1 MSPSR
6 WRLRKLFRRPISAI
20 AVPLARRQI
29 RPNTITYV
37 SLLVG
42 FCAFLSLV
50 AGRSFILFGLLVFVT
65 GFLDG
70 VDGAVARM
78 SSSASSLGAF
88 TDSSVDKVTE
98 LLLLLAIGLAFPSE
112 EFLGLAVPLWV
123 VLCAFSWLL
132 TSYTRSRAEVL
143 GAKDLDVGLGGRS
156 ERLFLLSVISLVGA
170 VLWALVIGTL
180 LGIATASYRFYY
192 YGRQMAENDVHSGQI
207 PESG

>member
-6 WRLRKLFRRPISAI
+6 WRLRRVFRKPISAI
-20 AVPLARRQI
+20 AVPLAHRGI

-42 FCAFLSLV
+42 LSALLALV
-50 AGRSFILFGLLVFVT
+50 VGRSPFLFGLLVFVT
-65 GFLDG
+65 GLLDG
-70 VDGAVARM
+70 VDGAVARLN
-78 SSSASSLGAF
+78 SSASSLGAF

-112 EFLGLAVPLWV
+112 EFLGLTVPLWV

-143 GAKDLDVGLGGRS
+143 GARDLDIGLGGRS
-156 ERLFLLSVISLVGA
+156 ERLFLLFIVSLAGA

-180 LGIATASYRFYY
+180 LGIATASYRFYH
-192 YGRQMAENDVHSGQI
+192 YGRQIAEIDAHSEQ
-207 PESG
+207 SSRS